1 MPTIVETI
9 AQAIKRADKTF
20 FNENYTKQ
28 AQAVV
33 DGLRKAG
40 FEVVPVKPPEV
51 LVEYAVENIPF
62 GRLRPSELIRALYG
76 TMVENC
82 RKFVS

>member
-1 MPTIVETI
+1 MPSIVETI
-9 AQAIKRADKTF
+9 AQSIKKADRTI

-28 AQAVV
+28 ANAVIE
-33 DGLRKAG
+33 GLRKAG
-40 FEVVPVKPPEV
+40 YEVVPVRPPEL

-62 GRLRPSELIRALYG
+62 GRLRPSDLIRTLYT

-82 RKFVS
+82 RKFVG

>member
-1 MPTIVETI
+1 MPLIVDTI
-9 AQAIKRADKTF
+9 AQAIKRSDKTF

-28 AQAVV
+28 AHAVV

-40 FEVVPVKPPEV
+40 FEIVPVRPPEG

-76 TMVENC
+76 TMIENC
-82 RKFVS
+82 RKFMS